1 MLFWKKRRAAAE
13 LDALIDEMKI
23 NLANNY
29 KSLAHDARKKLG
41 ARTEQLWAQGK
52 LTEKEYK
59 KYSAIYTEY
68 TEKLHGYHH

>member
-1 MLFWKKRRAAAE
+1 MFFFQKKRASAE

-29 KSLAHDARKKLG
+29 KSLAHDARKRLG
-41 ARTEQLWAQGK
+41 ERTEQLHDEGI
-52 LTEKEYK
+52 LSEKEYK